1 MLAAL
6 TLAKLAAFGK
16 TNWRII
22 AAVFLISTA
31 YLYAR
36 HQGAESVKRKDA
48 ALYAKAAAKAQ
59 VVTTDLAS
67 SARKAGDDASASR
80 ERIVYR
86 TRTIIQRVP
95 NEIPRSGDV
104 WLSGG
109 FLRLYNAS
117 LGLPEDPRRAGQPAV
132 ASGGLYSADA
142 LVQAI
147 VPNNSSC
154 AWYADNYPRL
164 LSLYDQAAA
173 KVNSFNPR

>member
-36 HQGAESVKRKDA
+36 HQGASGERKAEAARVVKA
-48 ALYAKAAAKAQ
+48 TAKAAK
-59 VVTTDLAS
+59 VTTDLAS
-67 SARKAGDDASASR
+67 SARKAGNDASASR

-86 TRTIIQRVP
+86 TRTIIQRIPQDVP
-95 NEIPRSGDV
+95 TTANPVLGVGWVRNYADV
-104 WLSGG
+104 
-109 FLRLYNAS
+109 
-117 LGLPEDPRRAGQPAV
+117 LGLPEDPRLAGRAADQPYISA
-132 ASGGLYSADA
+132 ADA
-142 LVQAI
+142 LAGI
-147 VPNNSSC
+147 DANNAEC
-154 AWYADNYPRL
+154 LKGWDAYRRVVG
-164 LSLYDQAAA
+164 LYDQAAA